1 MRFAICATIK
11 NPFNSFL
18 FHCLLTSL
26 LASLLKESAV
36 PSLLEKSS
44 KRVQLFTYL
53 LEESSVAYF
62 LA

>member
-1 MRFAICATIK
+1 
-11 NPFNSFL
+11 
-18 FHCLLTSL
+18 L

-36 PSLLEKSS
+36 LSLLEKSS

-53 LEESSVAYF
+53 LEESSVPSLLEESSVPSLLEESSVAYF